1 MVWWGGRAGT
11 CHSGSSSSRFSSYST
26 AEESVRLVPTNRNA
40 GEKKEAERRVICRV
54 REKESE
60 RRREKEIKKE
70 KLKTPKIEKIRNF
83 KKENHEVAKGK

>member
-40 GEKKEAERRVICRV
+40 GEKAERRGIYRV

-60 RRREKEIKKE
+60 RMREKEIKKRE
-70 KLKTPKIEKIRNF
+70 ADNPK
-83 KKENHEVAKGK
+83 G